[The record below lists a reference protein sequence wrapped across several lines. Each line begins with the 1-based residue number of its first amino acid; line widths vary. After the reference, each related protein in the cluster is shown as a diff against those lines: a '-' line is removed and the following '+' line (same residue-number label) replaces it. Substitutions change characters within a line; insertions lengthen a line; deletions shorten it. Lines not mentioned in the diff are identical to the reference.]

1 MMEEKVFSMVPGSTA
16 PPVVLWCVVLLL
28 GALAALFAY
37 LAFNLNSVK
46 FVITSQGLRIKSPM
60 YGRTIPMASLETAK
74 ARILDLS
81 RDQDYQPSWRTNG
94 IGLPGYGAGWFKLK
108 NSEKALIFLTSKS
121 QVVYLPTTEGFSLL
135 LSTEKAEDF
144 IRELQK

>member
-1 MMEEKVFSMVPGSTA
+1 MEEKVFSMVPGSTA